1 MVEKIQEQA
10 VLSTNLTDGGEGPS
24 GYTHTQDTLDKMS
37 EARSGKKSPNFGKF
51 MTIEQKKK
59 LSESHKGQLAWNKGI
74 TGRKWFHDP
83 ITNKS
88 IICNPNDA
96 PVNYVLGRSNN

>member
-1 MVEKIQEQA
+1 MYGKCRSPETIAKISAAQ
-10 VLSTNLTDGGEGPS
+10 S
-24 GYTHTQDTLDKMS
+24 GANH
-37 EARSGKKSPNFGKF
+37 PNFGKF

-96 PVNYVLGRSNN
+96 PVNYVLGRNNN